1 MKGFPAATVSPSPP
15 TKPSEEGEPSVTSTS
30 MLILAHSAEGPIR
43 STLSRSS
50 GKPHIKSWTRARD
63 STTAVF
69 PDPFWPYIPITLEP
83 KGLSLKLITPLA
95 TFFTFESF
103 MERIRI
109 MKSSLNTIHIFI
121 YRKTDIKSR
130 LELLKTGKTL

>member
-1 MKGFPAATVSPSPP
+1 M
-15 TKPSEEGEPSVTSTS
+15 
-30 MLILAHSAEGPIR
+30 
-43 STLSRSS
+43 
-50 GKPHIKSWTRARD
+50 
-63 STTAVF
+63 
-69 PDPFWPYIPITLEP
+69 
-83 KGLSLKLITPLA
+83 KLITPLA